1 MKSSVVGIVNYGI
14 GNLKSLQN
22 ALEASNCSVKVID
35 EPTQFNSCTHLV
47 LPGVGAFGSAMA
59 AMNRKFMIE
68 PLLNKVAGGDP
79 VLGIC
84 LGMQLF
90 FQASEEGGKFS
101 GLKIFS
107 GTVQKLRCI
116 KGSKSLH
123 TQWNRVQHQ
132 KLANDRSTNSNYYYF
147 THRYAIYDVDE
158 QEFDH
163 IGLTE
168 FSDHK
173 FLSFANKENI
183 TLTQF
188 HPENSG
194 DVGLKFLENFTR

>member
-1 MKSSVVGIVNYGI
+1 MKGSVVGIVNYGI

-22 ALEASNCSVKVID
+22 ALEATNCSVEIID
-35 EPTQFNSCTHLV
+35 KPTQFNRCTHLV

-59 AMNRKFMIE
+59 AMNIKCMIE
-68 PLLNKVAGGDP
+68 PILNKIADGKP

-90 FQASEEGGKFS
+90 FQESEEDPEFS
-101 GLKIFS
+101 GLKIFRGS
-107 GTVQKLRCI
+107 VQKLRRI
-116 KGSKSLH
+116 EGSKSLH
-123 TQWNRVQHQ
+123 TQWNYVQHK
-132 KLANDRSTNSNYYYF
+132 KLKNDRSTSNSCYYF
-147 THRYAIYDVDE
+147 THRYAVYDVD
-158 QEFDH
+158 QFEFDD
-163 IGLTE
+163 IGFTE
-168 FSDHK
+168 FSDNK

-194 DVGLKFLENFTR
+194 EVGLKFLENFTR